1 MPVLLIS
8 LVWGTPSLSSYGG
21 MLPVA
26 WKSSFPEISPMV
38 AIAPVSG
45 IAATATPPVASA
57 AATAETAAPAHA
69 ASFTQEVRAVQP
81 SSAQALGRDMADRLQ
96 GLSDRLR
103 GWSTPAAS
111 NPADKAGS
119 PLQAGDAVSQL
130 QAVYT
135 FAIETTLASRGSTET
150 TKIFNT
156 LLKGQ

>member
-1 MPVLLIS
+1 
-8 LVWGTPSLSSYGG
+8 
-21 MLPVA
+21 
-26 WKSSFPEISPMV
+26 MV

-45 IAATATPPVASA
+45 IAASA
-57 AATAETAAPAHA
+57 APPIANAAAPVETAAPAHA
-69 ASFTQEVRAVQP
+69 VSFTQEVRAVQP

-103 GWSTPAAS
+103 GWSTPAGVS
-111 NPADKAGS
+111 PADKAGSPAQIS

>member
-1 MPVLLIS
+1 M
-8 LVWGTPSLSSYGG
+8 
-21 MLPVA
+21 A
-26 WKSSFPEISPMV
+26 

-45 IAATATPPVASA
+45 IAATATPAASNA
-57 AATAETAAPAHA
+57 GAPAETAAPAHA

-103 GWSTPAAS
+103 GWSTPTAA
-111 NPADKAGS
+111 NPAEKGSGASQSS

>member
-1 MPVLLIS
+1 
-8 LVWGTPSLSSYGG
+8 
-21 MLPVA
+21 
-26 WKSSFPEISPMV
+26 MV

-45 IAATATPPVASA
+45 IAATATPSVANAGASA
-57 AATAETAAPAHA
+57 GAPAATAAPAHA

-103 GWSTPAAS
+103 GWSTPAAA
-111 NPADKAGS
+111 NPAEKSGGAS
-119 PLQAGDAVSQL
+119 PSSALQAGDAVSQL